1 MRSRGFYSKIA
12 RPASR
17 RTKCEAAHLP
27 THSTNWMFR
36 VMVLAL
42 LAALVLVPMARA
54 QGAGILEGQVVNGTE
69 GGAEIGAGIPVNLYL
84 FGGNLEEQILN
95 TETDAD
101 GRFLFEG
108 LDTSAT
114 LEYWV
119 EADYQGVTYGTED
132 LLQFA
137 DGEATLEA
145 IVTVYETT
153 GDDSDVRL
161 DLVHIFAE
169 SFGEVLRISETHL
182 FGSTGDRAYIGEENA
197 EGQPET
203 VFIPLPADAVGFALG
218 EGIPEE
224 RFLDVD
230 GGLMDS
236 EPVRPGTLMS
246 EVRFSYHLLAT
257 GKPIPLERRF
267 AYPVTNLTVL
277 VAQPGLSLTSG
288 QLQSMGSQLIQDR
301 QYEVFSGQ
309 SLEPD
314 IPVELVFTL
323 VAGVGDSA
331 GTGGMPGGQVP
342 SSGSAGGSQSLLLWI
357 GFALALVA
365 VAGALVYAVTS
376 RRPDDGQSAGGQ
388 AVSDPGPAFDP
399 KTRELIA
406 RLADLEDAY
415 EAGEVDEAA
424 YVSQRMEIFREL
436 G

>member
-1 MRSRGFYSKIA
+1 MRSRGFYSGIA

-17 RTKCEAAHLP
+17 CTRCEATHLQR
-27 THSTNWMFR
+27 HSTNWMLG

-42 LAALVLVPMARA
+42 LAALILVPLA
-54 QGAGILEGQVVNGTE
+54 QAQDAGILEGQVVNGTE
-69 GGAEIGAGIPVNLYL
+69 GGAEIGAGITVNLYV
-84 FGGNLEEQILN
+84 FGGNLEEQLLS

-101 GRFLFEG
+101 GHFLFEG

-119 EADYQGVTYGTED
+119 EADYQGVPYGTED

-137 DGEATLEA
+137 DGGATLETTV
-145 IVTVYETT
+145 IVYETT
-153 GDDSDVRL
+153 EDDSDVRL

-182 FGSTGDRAYIGEENA
+182 FGSAGDRAYVGEEGA

-224 RFLDVD
+224 RFVDVD
-230 GGLMDS
+230 GGLRDS

-246 EVRFSYHLLAT
+246 EFRFSYHLVAT
-257 GKPIPLERRF
+257 GKPISLERRF

-288 QLQSMGSQLIQDR
+288 QVQSMGSQLIQDR

-314 IPVELVFTL
+314 TPVELVFTP

-331 GTGGMPGGQVP
+331 GTGGMPGGEVP

-357 GFALALVA
+357 GFGLALVT
-365 VAGALVYAVTS
+365 VAGAVVFAATTRSTTAS
-376 RRPDDGQSAGGQ
+376 RT
-388 AVSDPGPAFDP
+388 SDPGLTSNP
-399 KTRELIA
+399 KA
-406 RLADLEDAY
+406 RSLLADLADLEDAF
-415 EAGEVDEAA
+415 EEGEVDEAS
-424 YVSQRMEIFREL
+424 YERQRAEIYAEL
-436 G
+436 RSL

>member
-1 MRSRGFYSKIA
+1 MRSRGFYSRNA
-12 RPASR
+12 RPALR
-17 RTKCEAAHLP
+17 GTRCEATHLEW
-27 THSTNWMFR
+27 HSTNWMLLG

-42 LAALVLVPMARA
+42 VAALVLVPLARA
-54 QGAGILEGQVVNGTE
+54 QDAGSLEGQVVNGTE
-69 GGAEIGAGIPVNLYL
+69 GGAEIGAGVTVNLYV
-84 FGGNLEEQILN
+84 FGGNLEEQILS
-95 TETDAD
+95 TETDDD

-119 EADYQGVTYGTED
+119 EATFQGVSYGTED

-137 DGEATLEA
+137 DGQTTLET
-145 IVTVYETT
+145 TVIAHETT
-153 GDDSDVRL
+153 EDDSDVRL

-182 FGSTGDRAYIGEENA
+182 FGSTGDRTYIGEENA

-203 VFIPLPADAVGFALG
+203 VFIPLAADAVGFALG

-224 RFLDVD
+224 RFVDAD
-230 GGLMDS
+230 GGLRDS

-257 GKPIPLERRF
+257 GKPITLERRF

-288 QLQSMGSQLIQDR
+288 QVQSMGSQLIQDR

-314 IPVELVFTL
+314 ALVELVFTPM
-323 VAGVGDSA
+323 AGVGDST
-331 GTGGMPGGQVP
+331 GTGGMPGGEIP

-357 GFALALVA
+357 GFGLALVT
-365 VAGALVYAVTS
+365 VAGAVVYAATTRSTTASWTS
-376 RRPDDGQSAGGQ
+376 DSGLASN
-388 AVSDPGPAFDP
+388 P
-399 KTRELIA
+399 KA
-406 RLADLEDAY
+406 RSLLADLADLEDAF
-415 EAGEVDEAA
+415 EEGEVDEAS
-424 YVSQRMEIFREL
+424 YERQRAEIYAEL
-436 G
+436 KNL

>member
-1 MRSRGFYSKIA
+1 MRSRGFYSRIA

-17 RTKCEAAHLP
+17 CTRCEVTHLRR
-27 THSTNWMFR
+27 HSTNWMLG

-42 LAALVLVPMARA
+42 LVALVLVPMAQA
-54 QGAGILEGQVVNGTE
+54 QDAGILEGQVVNGTE
-69 GGAEIGAGIPVNLYL
+69 GGVEIGAGITVNLYV
-84 FGGNLEEQILN
+84 FGGSLEEQLMS

-114 LEYWV
+114 LEYWI
-119 EADYQGVTYGTED
+119 EADYQGVSYGTED
-132 LLQFA
+132 LVQFA
-137 DGEATLEA
+137 DGQTTLEA
-145 IVTVYETT
+145 TVIAYETT
-153 GDDSDVRL
+153 EDDGDVRL

-182 FGSTGDRAYIGEENA
+182 FGSTGDRAYVGEGSA

-203 VFIPLPADAVGFALG
+203 VFIPVPADAVGFALG

-224 RFLDVD
+224 RFVD
-230 GGLMDS
+230 AGGGLIDS

-257 GKPIPLERRF
+257 GKPISLERRF

-309 SLEPD
+309 GLEPD
-314 IPVELVFTL
+314 TPVELVFTL
-323 VAGVGDSA
+323 VAGVGDSM
-331 GTGGMPGGQVP
+331 GTGGMPGGETP

-357 GFALALVA
+357 GFGLALVVVA
-365 VAGALVYAVTS
+365 VAVVYAVTS
-376 RRPDDGQSAGGQ
+376 RNTTASRA
-388 AVSDPGPAFDP
+388 SDPGLTSNP
-399 KTRELIA
+399 KSRSLLA
-406 RLADLEDAY
+406 DLADLEDAF
-415 EAGEVDEAA
+415 EEGEVDEAS
-424 YVSQRMEIFREL
+424 YERQRAEIYAEL
-436 G
+436 RNL